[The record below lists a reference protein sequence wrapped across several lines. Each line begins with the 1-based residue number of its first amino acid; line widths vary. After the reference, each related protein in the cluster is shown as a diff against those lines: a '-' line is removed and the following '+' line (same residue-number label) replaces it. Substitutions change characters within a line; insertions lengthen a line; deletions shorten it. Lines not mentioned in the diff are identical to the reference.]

1 LPSLIE
7 YLIVAYFAP
16 SLLNLVILYPSLLNM
31 IMPDFVK
38 MVLPLEQTPLD
49 YVQFAVAL
57 VVVVVSLILGYKIY
71 RKNPDYWLNKIFTA
85 FYVGIGL
92 SAISFQLGLFTNPA
106 GLILGTKFMFTFIMI
121 SLGLLLL
128 VSIGLNFGEIQ
139 IIMISLGLLLLVS
152 IGLNFG
158 EIQILNP
165 RVIIPLIGFVALPL
179 IVLWLP
185 GSITI
190 QDVSTAD
197 IIFSGLLTVTL
208 ALILTVGLVVF
219 SYFMVKVYRV
229 SEGIVKKRIFFFLV
243 GIVFTLI
250 LAGASTSL
258 ASILSIQFFDLLTP
272 LIILVGISIIYY
284 GFHISD

>member
-1 LPSLIE
+1 MPSLIE

-71 RKNPDYWLNKIFTA
+71 RKNPNYWLNKIFTA

-139 IIMISLGLLLLVS
+139 I
-152 IGLNFG
+152 
-158 EIQILNP
+158 LNP

-190 QDVSTAD
+190 QDVATAD